1 MIPSVSPLELALVA
15 LSTMALG
22 LNLFNALVW
31 PRGHA
36 TKNLPQKFPPKISV
50 LIPARNEERGIE
62 RAVRSVF
69 KAGTPIHELIVYDDG
84 STDQTPQ
91 ILTALQAEFPK
102 LRVEKGIGLPPGWV
116 GKPHACHRLA
126 GFAQGELLVFLDADV
141 EVLPGGLDRL
151 LGLFAEKKAELVTAV
166 PRQITK
172 TFTERLVLPLLH
184 LTYAS
189 WLPTPLVW
197 LTHDP
202 RFLAANGQVLA
213 VRRETYDAIGGF
225 EAVRTEVVDDM
236 AFCRLAKKARRRVVF
251 ADGHHIAQCRMYT
264 SARGV
269 WEGFSKNLYEG
280 VGAHPVGLLGVIFL
294 YTMTFILPYI
304 LLAISPIWPALF
316 APALA
321 GLLANLAIRILL
333 TIRHHHPPE
342 GILLHP
348 VAVVVLLA
356 IAVNSWR
363 WHQKGAIVWSGRTYA
378 AKANR

>member
-1 MIPSVSPLELALVA
+1 MDAMNSVPSALPFVLVA
-15 LSTMALG
+15 LPAIALG
-22 LNLFNALVW
+22 LNVFNAIFW
-31 PRGHA
+31 PRGRPADA
-36 TKNLPQKFPPKISV
+36 TKTPRISV

-69 KAGTPIHELIVYDDG
+69 EEGTLVAEVIVYDDG

-91 ILTALQAEFPK
+91 ILTKLQAEFPK
-102 LRVEKGIGLPPGWV
+102 LRVEQGIGLPAGWV

-126 GFAQGELLVFLDADV
+126 GFATGELLVFLDADV
-141 EVLPGGLDRL
+141 EVRRGGLARL
-151 LGLFAEKKAELVTAV
+151 LGLFADKKAELVTAV
-166 PRQITK
+166 PRQITL
-172 TFTERLVLPLLH
+172 TFMERLILPLLH

-189 WLPTPLVW
+189 WLPMPLVW

-225 EAVRTEVVDDM
+225 EAVRAEVVDDM

-280 VGAHPVGLLGVIFL
+280 VGAHPIGLLGVVFL
-294 YTMTFILPYI
+294 YTTTFILPYF
-304 LLAISPIWPALF
+304 LLVMSLLWPALF

-321 GLLANLAIRILL
+321 AVLANLAIRILL
-333 TIRHHHPPE
+333 TVRHHHPPE
-342 GILLHP
+342 GLLLHP
-348 VAVVVLLA
+348 VAVAVLLA

-363 WHQKGAIVWSGRTYA
+363 WHQKNAIVWSGRTYA